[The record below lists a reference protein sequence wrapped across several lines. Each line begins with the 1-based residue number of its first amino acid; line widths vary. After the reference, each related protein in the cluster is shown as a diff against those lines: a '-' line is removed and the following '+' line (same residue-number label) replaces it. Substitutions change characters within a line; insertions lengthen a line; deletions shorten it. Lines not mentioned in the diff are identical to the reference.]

1 MAELAFRKV
10 SLGKKI
16 RSYGKILLKDLIRN
30 KYIYIMA
37 IPVLAYYLLFCYQPM
52 YGAIIAFKEFSPGKG
67 IMGSPWVGLQQFKD
81 FFTGFYFWRVLRNT
95 LVINIY
101 DLVFGFP
108 APIILALLLNEIRKN
123 KFKRLVQTVTYLP
136 HFISIMVICGLIIDF
151 TNSNGLVND
160 IIVFFGGA
168 RSSLLLNPKLFRTI
182 FVSTNVWQGVG
193 WGTIIYLS
201 AMTSIDPQLYEAA
214 SIDGAG
220 HLRQIWNITIPCIM
234 PTVTILLIL
243 RIGQMMNVGFE
254 KVILLYNPNTY
265 ETADVIS
272 SFVYRKGLQ
281 EFSYSFST
289 AVGLFNSVINF
300 TLLISA
306 NWISSKISENSLW

>member
-1 MAELAFRKV
+1 MAELG
-10 SLGKKI
+10 LGKVPVAKKAQ
-16 RSYGKILLKDLIRN
+16 SYGRMLLKDLTRN

-37 IPVLAYYLLFCYQPM
+37 LPVLLYYFLFCYQPM
-52 YGAIIAFKEFSPGKG
+52 YGAIIAFKEFSPGRG
-67 IMGSPWVGLQQFKD
+67 IMGSPWVGIQQFRD
-81 FFTGFYFWRVLRNT
+81 FFTGFYFFRVLRNT
-95 LVINIY
+95 LVINVY

-108 APIILALLLNEIRKN
+108 APIILALLLNEIRQN

-151 TNSNGLVND
+151 TNSTGLVND
-160 IIVFFGGA
+160 IIVFFGGT
-168 RSSLLLNPKLFRTI
+168 RNSLLLDPKMFRTI
-182 FVSTNVWQGVG
+182 FISTGVWQGVG

-201 AMTSIDPQLYEAA
+201 AMTAIDPQLYEAS

-220 HLRQIWNITIPCIM
+220 HLRQIWSITIPGII

-306 NWISSKISENSLW
+306 NWVSSKISENSLW